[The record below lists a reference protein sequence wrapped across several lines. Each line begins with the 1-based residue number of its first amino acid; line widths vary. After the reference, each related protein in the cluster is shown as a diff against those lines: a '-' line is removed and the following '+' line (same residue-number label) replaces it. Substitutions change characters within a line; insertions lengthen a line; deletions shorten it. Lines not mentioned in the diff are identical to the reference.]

1 MTGWAFYQH
10 WKAAQYDASEST
22 TPVNFSSA
30 TLRLMVLTSSYTPD
44 LVNNKFRSDIVANE
58 VSGTGYTSR
67 GYALSGFTT
76 TINTSTG
83 VVTFNLSDVTVAQNA
98 AGFANGFQMVI
109 YSDTGTDTTSPL
121 ICQFSPGSTFGN
133 TVAGFTVQINA
144 NTWFTVT

>member
-1 MTGWAFYQH
+1 MTGWAFYYNG
-10 WKAAQYDASEST
+10 KAAQWDASESG
-22 TPVNFSSA
+22 TPINLSSA
-30 TLRLMVLTSSYTPD
+30 TLRLMVLTSSYTPNLATD
-44 LVNNKFRSDIVANE
+44 KFRSDIVANE
-58 VSGTGYTSR
+58 VSGTGYTAR
-67 GYALSGFTT
+67 GYALSGFTKT
-76 TINTSTG
+76 LNTSTG

-109 YSDTGTDTTSPL
+109 YSDSGTDTTSPL